1 MKGLNIDD
9 LSIAAPTW
17 AVLSAPAPTPSI
29 SARRSSYRIRERA
42 KANVVG
48 SMTAIGE
55 VEGRNV
61 IIVDDMID
69 TAGTICMAAD
79 MLMERGAK
87 SVRAAITHPVL
98 SGKAYDRINAS
109 ALEEVITTDT
119 IPLKQTEDLHK
130 FTVLER
136 RAHIRRRH
144 RTRTQPQ
151 ADKLDIL

>member
-1 MKGLNIDD
+1 MGGAKR
-9 LSIAAPTW
+9 A
-17 AVLSAPAPTPSI
+17 SAYAKHLGTPIII
-29 SARRSSYRIRERA
+29 SHKERA

-130 FTVLER
+130 FTVPGASR
-136 RAHIRRRH
+136 PYSPTSSNAY
-144 RTRTQPQ
+144 TTK